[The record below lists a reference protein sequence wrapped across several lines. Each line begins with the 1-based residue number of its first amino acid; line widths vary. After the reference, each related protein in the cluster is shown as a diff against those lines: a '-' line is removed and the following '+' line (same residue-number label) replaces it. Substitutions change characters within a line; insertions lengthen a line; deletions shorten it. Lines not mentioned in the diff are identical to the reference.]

1 MSQCAYAYPPSRA
14 NWKKSMQVFQTAD
27 VPPNQGRIILA
38 MRISDRRFGAGCVV
52 LAGSE
57 DWDGESFIAWDSLSF
72 LKERRIDPL
81 RGPRWQ

>member
-1 MSQCAYAYPPSRA
+1 MVWPRNAARIPKITS
-14 NWKKSMQVFQTAD
+14 
-27 VPPNQGRIILA
+27 GRIILA

-57 DWDGESFIAWDSLSF
+57 DSDGESFIAWDSLSF